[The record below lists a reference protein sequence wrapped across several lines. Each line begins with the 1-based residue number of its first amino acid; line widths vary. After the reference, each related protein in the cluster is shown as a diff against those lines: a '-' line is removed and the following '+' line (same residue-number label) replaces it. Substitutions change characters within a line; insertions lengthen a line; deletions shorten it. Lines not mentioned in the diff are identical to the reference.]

1 MGAPLMAVVI
11 DASVAVAWFVPS
23 QASNYA
29 DRIASRTRH
38 EALVVP
44 SLWEAEFA
52 NVMTVL
58 LRRRVLA
65 RHQVASVL
73 AKAERLNLVID
84 RDVAAARALFALAEQ
99 HGISAYDATYLELA
113 QRRGL
118 PLATRDANLARAGRA
133 AGVLLG

>member
-1 MGAPLMAVVI
+1 MAVVI

-23 QASNYA
+23 QATGYA
-29 DRIASRTRH
+29 DRVARRTRH

-65 RHQVASVL
+65 RHQVAAVL
-73 AKAERLNLVID
+73 ARAERLDLVTD
-84 RDVAAARALFALAEQ
+84 RDAAAARVLFTLAER
-99 HGISAYDATYLELA
+99 HGISAYDAAYLELA

-118 PLATRDANLARAGRA
+118 PLATRDTSLARAARA
-133 AGVLLG
+133 AGIALA